1 MLYFDAR
8 GNLKP
13 YKPILSSVDEM
24 IKYFVNDIESET
36 RKTNFENYI
45 RYSADLRK
53 HTGGVSLKQWID
65 GSFVTL
71 KANPKDIDI
80 VTFLD
85 QVQMKKLGALVND
98 FKMEGAHHLY
108 GIDAYIVEVYE
119 PNSKYYSYTIG
130 NTAYWHNFL
139 ATTKKNRAG
148 KEYRKGFLEIIY

>member
-1 MLYFDAR
+1 
-8 GNLKP
+8 
-13 YKPILSSVDEM
+13 
-24 IKYFVNDIESET
+24 
-36 RKTNFENYI
+36 
-45 RYSADLRK
+45 
-53 HTGGVSLKQWID
+53 
-65 GSFVTL
+65 
-71 KANPKDIDI
+71 
-80 VTFLD
+80 
-85 QVQMKKLGALVND
+85 MKKLGALVND